1 MESNRIESTLVTKH
15 TPSLSLSRFGMVPFV
30 TYPMPCPLLSPLYLW
45 MFDVLFWRRQTAAT
59 KAATKMRKTANR
71 SKTYVQ
77 WEDYPE
83 ILQKFIDAKRLKHT
97 SVALTGIDTAAM
109 PKMPPRQTIQTYM
122 KRLTEYEQLHAK
134 PSGSVTVAEY
144 LLCTSRPVRG
154 KPSLITTEFKQQIDT
169 IIDQREHK
177 AQLTGQPAMT
187 PKEKKELISY
197 VTGCTYKSADN
208 YYTNYMKTQK
218 KKHDKLLQVQHR
230 EAAAAA
236 AAAKDGTQETRTQDD
251 TTTGTKSDNE
261 GEDTQRVSLDW
272 KTWGTNI
279 DELSEAADEE
289 TTTAKTKMT
298 QHTNP
303 TKKRKSRSG
312 TTADAEEEEDD
323 EEPPVVFDRKLD
335 YVLEVLCGYTIRKYN
350 TIIVESL
357 QTNYITDFEQF
368 RMIEPTDLGT
378 VLDMKKKKSTNKYY
392 KYQKKTK
399 QQSPKNK
406 KHRPVGKPQQ
416 EEEEEAD
423 AATTAE
429 GENDDDEGRVPL
441 VRTILVMLEN
451 IGHYARYLEVRQHSN
466 WDNPLQWT
474 RADFTAWVRNHK
486 ATYLASLTGATSTAS
501 TTTTTAAAT
510 AVMDDTAIA
519 AAATRRIA
527 YGKLG
532 TRSVLKDLDE
542 ASVAQSSETDDAEDD
557 KDTASA
563 PATHK
568 KKQTKKKKKKE
579 GEPSASTT
587 NVEEEIA
594 MV

>member
-1 MESNRIESTLVTKH
+1 
-15 TPSLSLSRFGMVPFV
+15 
-30 TYPMPCPLLSPLYLW
+30 
-45 MFDVLFWRRQTAAT
+45 
-59 KAATKMRKTANR
+59 MRKTANR
-71 SKTYVQ
+71 SKKYVQ

-83 ILQKFIDAKRLKHT
+83 ILQKFIDAKRLKQT
-97 SVALTGIDTAAM
+97 SVAITGIDTAAM

-236 AAAKDGTQETRTQDD
+236 AAADGTGGTEATRTPDD
-251 TTTGTKSDNE
+251 MTTGTKND
-261 GEDTQRVSLDW
+261 DDDKTKRVSLDW
-272 KTWGTNI
+272 KTWGMNI
-279 DELSEAADEE
+279 DELSEAADEDA
-289 TTTAKTKMT
+289 TTTQTKMT
-298 QHTNP
+298 PTNP

-312 TTADAEEEEDD
+312 TTADAEEEDD
-323 EEPPVVFDRKLD
+323 DDEPPVVFDRKLD

-368 RMIEPTDLGT
+368 RMIEPTDLGM

-399 QQSPKNK
+399 QQQSQPQPKSK
-406 KHRPVGKPQQ
+406 KHRPVGKPQK
-416 EEEEEAD
+416 EEAD

-429 GENDDDEGRVPL
+429 GDDGVKKDDDDDDGRVPL

-486 ATYLASLTGATSTAS
+486 ATYLASLTGATSAASS
-501 TTTTTAAAT
+501 TTTTAVAT
-510 AVMDDTAIA
+510 AMDDTAIA

-542 ASVAQSSETDDAEDD
+542 ASVAQSSDTDDAEDD
-557 KDTASA
+557 KDTAST

-579 GEPSASTT
+579 GEPAASSSPTT

-594 MV
+594 IV

>member
-1 MESNRIESTLVTKH
+1 
-15 TPSLSLSRFGMVPFV
+15 
-30 TYPMPCPLLSPLYLW
+30 
-45 MFDVLFWRRQTAAT
+45 
-59 KAATKMRKTANR
+59 MRKTANR

-279 DELSEAADEE
+279 DELSEAPDYE
-289 TTTAKTKMT
+289 TTTAKTKMA
-298 QHTNP
+298 HTNL

-357 QTNYITDFEQF
+357 HTNYITDFEQF

-406 KHRPVGKPQQ
+406 KHRPVGKPQK
-416 EEEEEAD
+416 EEDEAD

-486 ATYLASLTGATSTAS
+486 ATYLASLTGATSAA
-501 TTTTTAAAT
+501 TTTAAAT
-510 AVMDDTAIA
+510 AMDDTAIA

-542 ASVAQSSETDDAEDD
+542 ASVAQSSDTDEDN

-568 KKQTKKKKKKE
+568 KKPSKKKKKKE
-579 GEPSASTT
+579 GEPAAASSPTT
-587 NVEEEIA
+587 NDEEEIA